1 MSQATK
7 TFSTS
12 TVPGSVRVA
21 PNVLATSKGHFG
33 VDREQLGSTSS
44 NLKNQFLLG
53 DARGSMKGVRPGLGV
68 LVGLVV
74 GGSVAVLLKR
84 LIIRLVDFFIF
95 LI

>member
-12 TVPGSVRVA
+12 AYTKTLNTAKVA
-21 PNVLATSKGHFG
+21 PAVLATSNGHSG

-44 NLKNQFLLG
+44 NLKNSSLLG
-53 DARGSMKGVRPGLGV
+53 GDGQVRGGMRGLRPGVGV

-74 GGSVAVLLKR
+74 GGVGAVWGL
-84 LIIRLVDFFIF
+84 FF
-95 LI
+95 LG